1 MTREEILEM
10 KPGIELNMKVAE
22 QVMGNIVVNDE
33 ILGYLER
40 QTGTETKDENS
51 GCCSSCG
58 GSTDGVPGWGPV
70 ERYSEELPVAML
82 VVNRMIEK
90 GNNDAINWKN
100 FGDGK
105 YTEAEAI
112 CKAALLAVLEKQS
125 LIENSD
131 KILRQALVDEEG
143 EGTK

>member
-70 ERYSEELPVAML
+70 ERYSKELNPYRFIMSVRVIADPL
-82 VVNRMIEK
+82 IPSDCWRL
-90 GNNDAINWKN
+90 
-100 FGDGK
+100 
-105 YTEAEAI
+105 T
-112 CKAALLAVLEKQS
+112 LARY
-125 LIENSD
+125 NSN
-131 KILRQALVDEEG
+131 VFNE
-143 EGTK
+143 